1 MKVDRY
7 DGLLRYLVHSDT
19 GPDTYL
25 VDLAEH
31 KGAGKCDCTHF
42 RCRIEPHHKVG
53 NRFANPEQ
61 ARCKHIRAA
70 RELLGRELVDAL
82 IRNENQK
89 PAKR

>member
-19 GPDTYL
+19 GSDTYL
-25 VDLAEH
+25 VDLAEY
-31 KGAGKCDCTHF
+31 KENGCCSCPHF
-42 RCRIEPHHKVG
+42 RVRIEPHLRVR
-53 NRFANPEQ
+53 NRPGTPDEF
-61 ARCKHIRAA
+61 RCKHLRLC